1 MNAAEIIMLVL
12 HPAATFAFGLA
23 CLVFYI
29 RVFIKYTHVCFN
41 RYDILLVIVAIGGV
55 VAFDGILLL
64 YTGVCG
70 ALVEPCANLLAI
82 SAVSRIVR
90 VLALTAWF
98 IIGHSAALRQRQA
111 DGRRIQEALDGN
123 REDTSDLA

>member
-1 MNAAEIIMLVL
+1 MSTAEIIMLLL
-12 HPAATFAFGLA
+12 HPALTFAFGLA

-29 RVFIKYTHVCFN
+29 RVFVRYTHVCFN

-82 SAVSRIVR
+82 SAVSRIMR
-90 VLALTAWF
+90 LLAVTAWF
-98 IIGHSAALRQRQA
+98 IIGHSAAVRQRKA
-111 DGRRIQEALDGN
+111 REKHIQEALDDRANIG
-123 REDTSDLA
+123 DIT